1 MKNYKVYSDGT
12 KYAAVK
18 QGKSWPGF
26 FFNWIWAFTKGLYLH
41 GGVALA
47 VMILLTMSVPQ
58 PAFALLIVAC
68 VFCAKG
74 NKWWETRLLSTGF
87 KEVSTF
93 QAPNPAAAVVLAQQ
107 NPSTTKT
114 T

>member
-1 MKNYKVYSDGT
+1 MKNYKVYSDGNT
-12 KYAAVK
+12 FVAVK
-18 QGKSWPGF
+18 QGRSWPAF
-26 FFNWIWAFTKGLYLH
+26 FFSWIWAFTKGLYLQ
-41 GGVALA
+41 GGVSLLA
-47 VMILLTMSVPQ
+47 MGLMLKIMPQ
-58 PAFALLIVAC
+58 PLFAFVIMGS
-68 VFCAKG
+68 VFFEKG

-93 QAPNPAAAVVLAQQ
+93 QAPNPAAAVGLAQQ